1 MNVIDLLKNEE
12 KTLQDSIANKLATGK
27 ELTNHEINNYKLT
40 DDDKLVLD
48 AFKRI
53 KNGEK
58 IKGFELKDF
67 LATPQAKVLIPKVL
81 IGDLER
87 AAEPVYMASKFFKK
101 IKMKSGNAT
110 YFPSIGATKAYD
122 VAEGQEI
129 PQQTI
134 DWQTHSNNLIK
145 VGKAGVR
152 LQFTQELVDE
162 AEWDIVKIMTE
173 EAGRA
178 LARHKEQKA
187 FIQMASHG
195 FKVFDNKMRADYPEA
210 GTTGRDY
217 EDNLNDTLSI
227 DDLLDMLIALY
238 NNGYTPSD
246 LLVHPLAWVMFSKNG
261 LTGSLT
267 AMTNANAKPEAP
279 NASFKIGPESM
290 QGRIPFAFNVNLSP
304 FAPINKKARTFDLVA
319 VDGNNVGVE
328 IQKSSVKPEEFNDP
342 ARDLLNLKLTER
354 YGHGVFDDGKAIVSA
369 KNISLARSFPRAQRV
384 KNV

>member
-1 MNVIDLLKNEE
+1 MNFIDLLKNEE
-12 KTLQDSIANKLATGK
+12 KTLQDSIQSKLESGK
-27 ELTNHEINNYKLT
+27 ELTDHEVRNYKLT
-40 DDDKLVLD
+40 EDDKLVLE

-58 IKGFELKDF
+58 IKGFELTDF

-87 AAEPVYMASKFFKK
+87 AAEPVYLASKFFKK

-134 DWQTHSNNLIK
+134 DWQTSSNNLIK

-152 LQFTQELVDE
+152 LQFTQELIDE
-162 AEWDIVKIMTE
+162 AEWDIVKIMSE

-195 FKVFDNKMRADYPEA
+195 FKVFDNKMRSSIPEA

-267 AMTNANAKPEAP
+267 AMTNKNAKEEAP

-304 FAPINKKARTFDLVA
+304 FAPINKKARTFDMVA

>member
-12 KTLQDSIANKLATGK
+12 KTLQDSIKNKLELGK
-27 ELTNHEINNYKLT
+27 ELSDHEVKNYKLT
-40 DDDKLVLD
+40 DDDKIVLD

-87 AAEPVYMASKFFKK
+87 AAEPVYLASKFFKK

-134 DWQTHSNNLIK
+134 DWQTSSNNLIK

-195 FKVFDNKMRADYPEA
+195 FKVFDNKMRADIPEA

-217 EDNLNDTLSI
+217 DDNLNDTLSI
-227 DDLLDMLIALY
+227 DDLLDMLISLY

-246 LLVHPLAWVMFSKNG
+246 LLVHPLAWVMFAKNG
-261 LTGSLT
+261 LTGALT
-267 AMTNANAKPEAP
+267 AMTNKNASPEKPDS
-279 NASFKIGPESM
+279 SFKIGPDSM

-304 FAPINKKARTFDLVA
+304 FAPINKKARTFDMLA
-319 VDGNNVGVE
+319 IDGNNVGVE
-328 IQKSSVKPEEFNDP
+328 IQKTSVKPEEFTDP

-369 KNISLARSFPRAQRV
+369 KNISLARSFPRAERV